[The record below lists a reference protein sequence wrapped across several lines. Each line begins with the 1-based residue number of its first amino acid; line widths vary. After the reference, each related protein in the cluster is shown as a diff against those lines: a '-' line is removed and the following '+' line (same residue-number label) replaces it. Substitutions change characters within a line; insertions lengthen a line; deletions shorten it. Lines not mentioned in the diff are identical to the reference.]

1 MDAHGFVSGGGG
13 LDVGLKPKHQAFVAE
28 YLTCWNATEAYRRV
42 YPKSSDAAA
51 ASNGYKLLRN
61 AEIAEAIRQHLQAKA
76 MSAAEVVSLLSDQAR
91 ADLGDYLSDNGEIDI
106 AAMKAAKATKLLRKV
121 KRTVRRGTTP
131 AGGEW
136 ENETVEVELLN
147 QQTALDMIAK
157 AHGLYKQTVDIHH
170 SGAVE
175 ITPDERAQA
184 AKELEEWNER
194 KRADATSNG

>member
-1 MDAHGFVSGGGG
+1 M
-13 LDVGLKPKHQAFVAE
+13 GLKPKHQAFVAE

-76 MSAAEVVSLLSDQAR
+76 MSAAEAVSLLSDQAR

-157 AHGLYKQTVDIHH
+157 AHGLYKQTVDHNIHG
-170 SGAVE
+170 SLEVTGDDIAEARRRAVAFE
-175 ITPDERAQA
+175 Q
-184 AKELEEWNER
+184 ELLTDNGNPNE
-194 KRADATSNG
+194 